1 MSIDVFISLLVI
13 NGLAPALRRMIMAS
27 FFFESIFPRQRKC
40 RRVFPSLSCKSI
52 GYLLLSR
59 TNWKI
64 AKFSAKEQK
73 RPRIFC
79 YHNVILCPVRSFLH
93 WRTFAVSLVSGK
105 VVSCDYCFLSFRQLS
120 QLPTILELRKHM
132 ANVAPST
139 WPFSFVRI
147 WFSTLIPFSF
157 IPPSPSLSTIQT
169 LKLLPVYQTLGKAA
183 WRTTDV
189 RLDILEQKVVKGCEY
204 IH

>member
-13 NGLAPALRRMIMAS
+13 NGLAPALRRMFIAS

-64 AKFSAKEQK
+64 AKFSVKEQK
-73 RPRIFC
+73 RARTFC
-79 YHNVILCPVRSFLH
+79 YHYVILYPVRSLLH

-105 VVSCDYCFLSFRQLS
+105 VVSCDYCFKSSRQLS
-120 QLPTILELRKHM
+120 QFPTIFELHKHM

-147 WFSTLIPFSF
+147 WFSTLYPFSF
-157 IPPSPSLSTIQT
+157 IAPSSSPSTIQT
-169 LKLLPVYQTLGKAA
+169 LKLLPVYQALGKAA
-183 WRTTDV
+183 WPKTDA